1 MVKNEVVKKTE
12 YDAKIK
18 NIEDK
23 IPDISNL
30 ATKSNLNAKINEVKN
45 EVPSITGLVTTL
57 H

>member
-1 MVKNEVVKKTE
+1 MKLLKKTE
-12 YDAKIK
+12 YDTKIK

-30 ATKSNLNAKINEVKN
+30 ATKSNLNIKINEVKN
-45 EVPSITGLVTTL
+45 EYQVLLAYQQLT